1 MSGSGAAYVQRV
13 MSSSFMDFDFSF
25 IRPSKDCICVSCAV
39 AGTYRDRLVREFRS
53 VIPTFTVT
61 LTLHS
66 DAPGSGALIAQLLPL
81 GVIQLVRP
89 RHSKF
94 A

>member
-1 MSGSGAAYVQRV
+1 MSGSGAAYVQLV

-25 IRPSKDCICVSCAV
+25 IRPSKDCNLCIVC
-39 AGTYRDRLVREFRS
+39 GTSRDRLVREFRS

>member
-1 MSGSGAAYVQRV
+1 MSGVCAARHV
-13 MSSSFMDFDFSF
+13 SSSFVMDFDFSF
-25 IRPSKDCICVSCAV
+25 IRPSKDCNLCIVC
-39 AGTYRDRLVREFRS
+39 GTYRDRLVREFRS

>member
-25 IRPSKDCICVSCAV
+25 IRPSKDCICRIIVC
-39 AGTYRDRLVREFRS
+39 GTYRDRLAREFRS
-53 VIPTFTVT
+53 VIPIFTVT